1 MIRVPTSSSCGG
13 LWPRVFLPFGQKTA
27 YYAVLAHFWCPVV
40 TLVVFSSNLSNFER
54 NPKEPNKS
62 PKNPKKKK
70 KLPEKNLKTLK
81 NLKKIVFF
89 KKI

>member
-54 NPKEPNKS
+54 HPDK
-62 PKNPKKKK
+62 PKKSLKKFKKFQKSK
-70 KLPEKNLKTLK
+70 KL
-81 NLKKIVFF
+81 KKS
-89 KKI
+89 KKSTKK